1 MAHTNAAQCS
11 YNADLWCATVHAC
24 TLYKFIDQLHPHC
37 IKQTNSSLHLIQC
50 FQPIEG
56 THNNFDN
63 SYCFDHKIVTI
74 GPMVLKC
81 AENVHT
87 SFYSVYASFEGFSS
101 IDSKV
106 TKDQATRNN

>member
-1 MAHTNAAQCS
+1 MGWFTFQRAAPKHVVTM
-11 YNADLWCATVHAC
+11 YVHV
-24 TLYKFIDQLHPHC
+24 
-37 IKQTNSSLHLIQC
+37 QC

-63 SYCFDHKIVTI
+63 SYCFYHKIVTI

-106 TKDQATRNN
+106 TKDQATRNNYPK

>member
-1 MAHTNAAQCS
+1 MRVQYEPGSNT
-11 YNADLWCATVHAC
+11 
-24 TLYKFIDQLHPHC
+24 
-37 IKQTNSSLHLIQC
+37 SLVTRLLSLLQC

-63 SYCFDHKIVTI
+63 SNCFYHKIVTI

-87 SFYSVYASFEGFSS
+87 SFYSVYASFEEFSF

-106 TKDQATRNN
+106 TKDQATRNNYPK